1 MISFMN
7 SYLVNLSTWFQR
19 SIRDFTGIQEDKW
32 WWFWSCLFHSGGSRW
47 TATVLLSCV
56 AMTPIAHCNNDDS
69 CFGLGCGKGS
79 CIICCC
85 IKSWFVQYFLQM
97 SIPFLHLVQSY
108 DRKKESLSHVFSS
121 CSWSFHWK
129 VWTYDK
135 LWAEHEQ
142 DILIEAQLHRNVHN
156 NNDYATLPQPHPLD
170 QDDNNLPVQWQYFS
184 ELLQLPR

>member
-1 MISFMN
+1 MISFKNSFLISFINSLMNSFIWSHYMKSLYEFIHMISFMN

-97 SIPFLHLVQSY
+97 SIPFLHLVQSWQ
-108 DRKKESLSHVFSS
+108 KEGKSSHVFSS
-121 CSWSFHWK
+121 CLIFSLESLN
-129 VWTYDK
+129 
-135 LWAEHEQ
+135 LWQVMSRTWAGHANWNPA
-142 DILIEAQLHRNVHN
+142 AQKCP
-156 NNDYATLPQPHPLD
+156 TD
-170 QDDNNLPVQWQYFS
+170 QQ
-184 ELLQLPR
+184 